1 MTEEQKSSETS
12 ASETD
17 WEAPRQNKAVDTSN
31 ATSNESHQANTAE
44 SVEETAEGTQPAYGK
59 NPNTAAARHTG
70 VIRQTPTTKFCPK
83 CGASLRE
90 GMPFCGTCGAKVG
103 SAASA
108 PTETKKKSSD
118 KLKAIAGIAATAV
131 VIVLIAI
138 FAIPALTISPQE
150 LIAQGDFER
159 AYSKASDDQKQDVL
173 VANLAAVVS
182 NDLIDNL
189 KDSDSYEL
197 KNIYFGEDAHEMI
210 LEVSANNSFGGRVSN
225 WYDYR
230 FEEDDNEYQ
239 FYLSV
244 GDLEDET
251 IYKYADT
258 FSEKLEKALKN
269 DTRKEMRKIIAD
281 DDTKIPGDY
290 VDGINE
296 LHETDAKFKNAKL
309 ISSINSIYPSDATA

>member
-118 KLKAIAGIAATAV
+118 KL
-131 VIVLIAI
+131 
-138 FAIPALTISPQE
+138 
-150 LIAQGDFER
+150 
-159 AYSKASDDQKQDVL
+159 
-173 VANLAAVVS
+173 
-182 NDLIDNL
+182 
-189 KDSDSYEL
+189 
-197 KNIYFGEDAHEMI
+197 
-210 LEVSANNSFGGRVSN
+210 
-225 WYDYR
+225 
-230 FEEDDNEYQ
+230 
-239 FYLSV
+239 
-244 GDLEDET
+244 
-251 IYKYADT
+251 
-258 FSEKLEKALKN
+258 
-269 DTRKEMRKIIAD
+269 
-281 DDTKIPGDY
+281 
-290 VDGINE
+290 
-296 LHETDAKFKNAKL
+296 
-309 ISSINSIYPSDATA
+309 